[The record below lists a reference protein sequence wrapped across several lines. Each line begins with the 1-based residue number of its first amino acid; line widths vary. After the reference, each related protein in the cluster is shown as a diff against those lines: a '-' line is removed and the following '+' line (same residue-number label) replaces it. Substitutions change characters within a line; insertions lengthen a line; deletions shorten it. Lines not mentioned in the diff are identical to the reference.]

1 MAGIANASGTKRL
14 PNFGMPWLQAF
25 ALPAATLVTTELEE
39 EEDAAGRAAVEQ
51 PLDVAA
57 AAGEA
62 LLLLQSLQQ
71 HLDVAVAAEVEVDA
85 DAVAALVVY
94 ERKDRLRP

>member
-1 MAGIANASGTKRL
+1 
-14 PNFGMPWLQAF
+14 MPWLQAF
-25 ALPAATLVTTELEE
+25 ALLAATLVTTELE

-62 LLLLQSLQQ
+62 PLLLQSLQQ

-94 ERKDRLRP
+94 ESKDRLRL

>member
-1 MAGIANASGTKRL
+1 MAGIADASGTKRF

-25 ALPAATLVTTELEE
+25 ALLAATLVTTELE

-94 ERKDRLRP
+94 ESKDRLRL

>member
-1 MAGIANASGTKRL
+1 
-14 PNFGMPWLQAF
+14 MPWLQAF
-25 ALPAATLVTTELEE
+25 ALLAATLVTTELE

-94 ERKDRLRP
+94 ESKDRLRL

>member
-1 MAGIANASGTKRL
+1 MAGIANASGTKRF
-14 PNFGMPWLQAF
+14 PNFWVPWLQAF
-25 ALPAATLVTTELEE
+25 ALLAATLVTTELEE
-39 EEDAAGRAAVEQ
+39 EDAAARAAVEQ

-62 LLLLQSLQQ
+62 MLLLQPLLQ

-94 ERKDRLRP
+94 ESKDRLRL